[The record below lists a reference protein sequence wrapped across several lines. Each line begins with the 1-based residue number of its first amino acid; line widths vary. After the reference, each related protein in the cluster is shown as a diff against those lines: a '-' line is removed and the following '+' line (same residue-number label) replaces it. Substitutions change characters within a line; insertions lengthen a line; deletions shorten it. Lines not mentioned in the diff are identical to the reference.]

1 MPCSLGHFPRQT
13 LIPRPVPADKSNAV
27 ILETADKLTI
37 RSPELWVYM
46 LGLSTL
52 LYIALRRVKA
62 QQAPLLDEVYMK
74 NVAIEYVQSGVAWI
88 RSDGTVG
95 SINQSFANV
104 LSAVPR
110 ELIGKDWYAL
120 FASHDH
126 ERLKEAYSQM
136 LLVGKAEVNVRG
148 RRIDGVC
155 AALELLLVAIHD
167 HRMRFVGHHCLVA
180 DRSRE
185 KALEQQIE
193 ELTRK
198 TRLKPARVR

>member
-1 MPCSLGHFPRQT
+1 M
-13 LIPRPVPADKSNAV
+13 
-27 ILETADKLTI
+27 
-37 RSPELWVYM
+37 
-46 LGLSTL
+46 
-52 LYIALRRVKA
+52 
-62 QQAPLLDEVYMK
+62 
-74 NVAIEYVQSGVAWI
+74 
-88 RSDGTVG
+88 
-95 SINQSFANV
+95 
-104 LSAVPR
+104 
-110 ELIGKDWYAL
+110 
-120 FASHDH
+120 
-126 ERLKEAYSQM
+126 
-136 LLVGKAEVNVRG
+136 NVRG